1 MLTMT
6 TLRRLWTSNAPLTA
20 AGLLMVA
27 ALAAFL
33 AGLWL
38 DPRVITGAPAWLKPA
53 KFAASTAIFMFTLA
67 WMFSYLPGWP
77 RLRRTVGW
85 IAAATL
91 VLEVGLIALQAWRGT
106 TSHFNV
112 GTPLDAAVFAVM
124 GAGILVQTASSVA
137 VTVALWRQPFADRA
151 FGWALRLGMVIAL
164 LGASTGG
171 LMTRPTA
178 AQLADARAGH
188 RMTVVG
194 AHTVG
199 AADGGPGLP
208 GTGWSLQHGDLRVP
222 HFVGLHAMQMLPLIA
237 LLLVR
242 RSGGRDAAGPA
253 GLGGRRQ
260 LLRAVRAAAG
270 AGASRGS
277 AGGAVAGDDRGVHR
291 LGVRHGGRGLDRP
304 RRSRAAADQR
314 RGAGVGP

>member
-1 MLTMT
+1 MT
-6 TLRRLWTSNAPLTA
+6 TLRRLWLSNALLTA

-33 AGLWL
+33 AGLRL

-91 VLEVGLIALQAWRGT
+91 VLEVVLIAFQAWRGK

-112 GTPLDAAVFAVM
+112 GTRLDATVFAVM
-124 GAGILVQTASSVA
+124 GTAILVQTASSVA
-137 VTVALWRQPFADRA
+137 VTMALWRQPFADRA
-151 FGWALRLGMVIAL
+151 FGWALRLGMVIAI

-178 AQLADARAGH
+178 AQLADARGGH
-188 RMTVVG
+188 RMTVFG

-208 GTGWSLQHGDLRVP
+208 GTGWNLQHGDLRVP

-242 RSGGRDAAGPA
+242 RSAADAETRRIRLVWVAGVSYFMLFA
-253 GLGGRRQ
+253 
-260 LLRAVRAAAG
+260 LLLAQALRGEALAAPSQATIAAFIVWASGTTAAAWI
-270 AGASRGS
+270 AR
-277 AGGAVAGDDRGVHR
+277 GGAAPLRNDAVV
-291 LGVRHGGRGLDRP
+291 LG
-304 RRSRAAADQR
+304 
-314 RGAGVGP
+314 

>member
-1 MLTMT
+1 MT
-6 TLRRLWTSNAPLTA
+6 TLRRLWRSNALLTA

-33 AGLWL
+33 AGLRL

-91 VLEVGLIALQAWRGT
+91 VLEVVLIAFQAWRGK

-112 GTPLDAAVFAVM
+112 GTRLDATVFAVM
-124 GAGILVQTASSVA
+124 GTAILVQTASSVA
-137 VTVALWRQPFADRA
+137 VTMALWRQPFADRA
-151 FGWALRLGMVIAL
+151 FGWALRLGMVIAI

-178 AQLADARAGH
+178 AQLADARGGH
-188 RMTVVG
+188 RMTVFG

-208 GTGWSLQHGDLRVP
+208 GTGWNLRHGDLRVP

-242 RSGGRDAAGPA
+242 RSAADAETRRVRLVWVAGVSYFTLFALLLVQALRGEALAAPSPA
-253 GLGGRRQ
+253 TIAAFIVWASGT
-260 LLRAVRAAAG
+260 AAA
-270 AGASRGS
+270 AWIAR
-277 AGGAVAGDDRGVHR
+277 GGAAPLRTNAVV
-291 LGVRHGGRGLDRP
+291 LG
-304 RRSRAAADQR
+304 
-314 RGAGVGP
+314 

>member
-6 TLRRLWTSNAPLTA
+6 TLRRLWRSNALLTA

-33 AGLWL
+33 AGLRL

-91 VLEVGLIALQAWRGT
+91 VLEVVLIAFQAWRGK

-112 GTPLDAAVFAVM
+112 GTRLDATVFAVM
-124 GAGILVQTASSVA
+124 GTAILVQTASSVA
-137 VTVALWRQPFADRA
+137 VTMALWRQPFADRA
-151 FGWALRLGMVIAL
+151 FGWALRLGMVIAI

-178 AQLADARAGH
+178 AQLADARARQ
-188 RMTVVG
+188 RMAVFG

-208 GTGWSLQHGDLRVP
+208 GTGWNLRHGDLRVP
-222 HFVGLHAMQMLPLIA
+222 HFVGLHAMQMLPLMA
-237 LLLVR
+237 LLLVGRSAADTR
-242 RSGGRDAAGPA
+242 R
-253 GLGGRRQ
+253 
-260 LLRAVRAAAG
+260 VRLVWV
-270 AGASRGS
+270 AGASYFALFALLLAQALRGEALAAPS
-277 AGGAVAGDDRGVHR
+277 PVTMAAFIVWASGTAAAAWIARGGGAPLRTNAAV
-291 LGVRHGGRGLDRP
+291 LG
-304 RRSRAAADQR
+304 
-314 RGAGVGP
+314 

>member
-1 MLTMT
+1 
-6 TLRRLWTSNAPLTA
+6 
-20 AGLLMVA
+20 MVA
-27 ALAAFL
+27 VLAPFL
-33 AGLWL
+33 AGLWI

-53 KFAASTAIFMFTLA
+53 KFAASTALFMFTLA

-91 VLEVGLIALQAWRGT
+91 VLEVALIALQAWRGK

-112 GTPLDAAVFAVM
+112 GTRLDATVFAVM
-124 GAGILVQTASSVA
+124 GTAILVQTASSVA
-137 VTVALWRQPFADRA
+137 VTVALWRQPFVDRA

-171 LMTRPTA
+171 LMTQPTA
-178 AQLADARAGH
+178 AQLADAREG
-188 RMTVVG
+188 RRVMVFG

-208 GTGWSLQHGDLRVP
+208 GTGWNLQHGDLRVP
-222 HFVGLHAMQMLPLIA
+222 HFVGLHAMQVLPLIA

-242 RSGGRDAAGPA
+242 RSAAETCRV
-253 GLGGRRQ
+253 GL
-260 LLRAVRAAAG
+260 VWV
-270 AGASRGS
+270 AGASYFTLFALLLVQALRGEGLAAPS
-277 AGGAVAGDDRGVHR
+277 QATIAAFIVWASGTAAAAWIARGGGAPLRSNAAV
-291 LGVRHGGRGLDRP
+291 LG
-304 RRSRAAADQR
+304 
-314 RGAGVGP
+314 